1 MAIEFKDGDR
11 VYGRITDS
19 LEVEYSGRFSSKIEE
34 FVSGLD
40 DFSNDD
46 RKFEDEDVMMHIIL
60 ELPEIIPVVDVRRL
74 Q

>member
-1 MAIEFKDGDR
+1 MAIEFKDVDR

-46 RKFEDEDVMMHIIL
+46 REFEDEDVMMHIIL

>member
-46 RKFEDEDVMMHIIL
+46 RKFEDEDLMMHIIL